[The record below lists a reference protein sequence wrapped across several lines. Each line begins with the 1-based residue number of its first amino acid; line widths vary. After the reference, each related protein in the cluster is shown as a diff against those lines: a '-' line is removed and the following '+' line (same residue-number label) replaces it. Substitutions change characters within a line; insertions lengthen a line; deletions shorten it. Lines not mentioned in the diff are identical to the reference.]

1 MPGVATGNDG
11 RIYVAGGESS
21 GPSTKLQIYN
31 PQTKTWSL
39 GASMTV
45 AREQFQLV
53 AGPNGLLYAIGG
65 YTGSATTA
73 VEAYN
78 ITSNSWTAK
87 APMPS
92 AVLVYGATLGPDG
105 LIYVF
110 GGSNTYSNNSSPDY
124 NSVYSYYPPTNTWYT
139 NTQNLPT
146 ARRELSAAT
155 SSYNHRM
162 YVIGGAN
169 GAYLPTNKKA
179 TVQTGNPP
187 PPTATRNPPPPPP
200 TKS

>member
-1 MPGVATGNDG
+1 
-11 RIYVAGGESS
+11 
-21 GPSTKLQIYN
+21 
-31 PQTKTWSL
+31 
-39 GASMTV
+39 MTV
-45 AREQFQLV
+45 AREKFQLV

-65 YTGSATTA
+65 YTVSATTA

-78 ITSNSWTAK
+78 ITSNTWTAK

-110 GGSNTYSNNSSPDY
+110 GGSNTYSNNSNPYY
-124 NSVYSYYPPTNTWYT
+124 NTVYSYYPPTNTWYT

-162 YVIGGAN
+162 YVIGGAYSAFLTTN
-169 GAYLPTNKKA
+169 EQAALPTGKA
-179 TVQTGNPP
+179 DNTTLTFKPSTSLLHQFTSFN
-187 PPTATRNPPPPPP
+187 TIR
-200 TKS
+200 